1 MIVDCV
7 IYIQVAVQSIL
18 YLQKKKKMENL
29 CLNILESR
37 DTLRYT

>member
-18 YLQKKKKMENL
+18 YLQKKKKKNGESL
-29 CLNILESR
+29 LEH
-37 DTLRYT
+37 T